1 MNKLMSTE
9 ELLEQPSI
17 RQGLAEYAEY
27 LKKRIIEK
35 RNISTGEATTRHS
48 NKRVLQSEHR

>member
-9 ELLEQPSI
+9 ELLGQQVVK
-17 RQGLAEYAEY
+17 QGLAEYAEY
-27 LKKRIIEK
+27 LKQRIIEK